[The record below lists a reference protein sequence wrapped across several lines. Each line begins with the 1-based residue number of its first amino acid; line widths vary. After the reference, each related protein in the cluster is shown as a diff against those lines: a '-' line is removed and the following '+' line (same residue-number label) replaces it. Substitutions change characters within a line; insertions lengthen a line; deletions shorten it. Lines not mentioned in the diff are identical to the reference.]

1 MRYVDICLQPR
12 SRKDIANLRK
22 LIFLACSR
30 QGWKESSEGFSQY
43 SGAPAQCIVT
53 SQPHLGQTPS
63 YNAKLGCL
71 GHSTSPHLLPFN
83 IIKGQTGCGAAA
95 HKYRCRRH
103 IGRCRRHRGWC
114 RRPQIPV
121 PPPHWA
127 MPPPQRGVPPPTNTG
142 AAATRGNAAA
152 HNFRGRHSKG

>member
-1 MRYVDICLQPR
+1 MQYVDICLQPR
-12 SRKDIANLRK
+12 SWKDIANLRK

-103 IGRCRRHRGWC
+103 IGRCRRHRGGC

-121 PPPHWA
+121 PPPHGA
-127 MPPPQRGVPPPTNTG
+127 MPPPIISG
-142 AAATRGNAAA
+142 AATARGDAAA
-152 HNFRGRHSKG
+152 HKYQGRRHRG